1 MNFGRFEVVTP
12 SFWRGSL
19 YFYQKF
25 NSMSLSRQQ
34 ALHEV
39 LDRVPN
45 HQPRPANKI
54 SEYFGENVFNLHVMR
69 SYLPDEAYD
78 GILEAME
85 KGTPISRKVA
95 DQTASAMKEWAIS
108 RGATHYT
115 HWFQPLTGSTAEK
128 HDSFIAPTA
137 DGRAIE
143 KFDGSLLVQQEPD
156 ASSFPSGGIRNTFEA
171 RGYTLW
177 DPTSPAFVWG
187 ETLCI
192 PTIFIS
198 YTGYALDNKTPL
210 LKALSAVDA
219 AATSVCQYF
228 DKNITKVN
236 ATLGWEQEYF
246 LVDKALYAAR
256 PDLAMTGRAL
266 FGAAPAKGQQ
276 LDDHYFGAIPER
288 VSAFMKDFEM
298 EAHKLGIPVTTRH
311 NEVAPNQF
319 ELAPVFEEANL
330 ANDHNLMLMELLEK
344 VSRRH
349 DFRILLHE
357 KPFAGV
363 NGSGKHN
370 NWSLGTNT
378 GVNLLKPG
386 NNPKTNLRFLTFFV
400 NTLAALH
407 RHADVVRASIA
418 SVGNDHR
425 LGANEAPPA
434 IMSAFIGSQ
443 LTELLDGLE
452 GSIKAGKLTPADKT
466 ALKLEIG
473 RIPEVL
479 LDNTDR
485 NRTSPFAFTG
495 NKFELRAAGSTAN
508 CAVPMT
514 VLNTIVA
521 EQLNAF
527 KAAVDARIQGGDKKD
542 DALLKE
548 LQQLIKDHKA
558 IRFEGN
564 GYGDAWVKEAK
575 KRGLSNLTDTP
586 TALSVWGRKEVAE
599 LFESMGVLTP
609 EELHARQEVEYEN
622 YIMKRQIEA
631 RIAGDMATNIV
642 LPAAIAYQN
651 MLIENISGL
660 TDVFGKDAKAL
671 TAGQREVLAEVSN
684 AVSELHTSTSKLREE
699 RAKINKMEAIAK
711 RAVKYGSVVTPLIE
725 EVGSHCARLEQL
737 VDNEIW
743 PLPKFQEMLFTR

>member
-1 MNFGRFEVVTP
+1 MNFGRFEATTP
-12 SFWRGSL
+12 SFSRGSF
-19 YFYQKF
+19 YFCQKF
-25 NSMSLSRQQ
+25 KVMSLSRQQ

-198 YTGYALDNKTPL
+198 YTGYALDNKMPL

-344 VSRRH
+344 VARRH

-443 LTELLDGLE
+443 LSELLDDLE

-527 KAAVDARIQGGDKKD
+527 KAAVDARIKGGDKKD

-586 TALSVWGRKEVAE
+586 TALAVWGRKEVAE

-684 AVSELHTSTSKLREE
+684 SVSELHTSTSKLREE
-699 RAKINKMEAIAK
+699 RGKINKMEDIAK

-725 EVGSHCARLEQL
+725 EVGTHCARLEQL

>member
-1 MNFGRFEVVTP
+1 MSPPLLLEGQV
-12 SFWRGSL
+12 
-19 YFYQKF
+19 YFCPKF
-25 NSMSLSRQQ
+25 YAMSLNRQQ

-78 GILEAME
+78 GIVEAME

-128 HDSFIAPTA
+128 HDSFISPTS

-143 KFDGSLLVQQEPD
+143 KFDGTLLVQQEPD

-198 YTGYALDNKTPL
+198 YTGYALDNKMPL

-228 DKNITKVN
+228 DRNITKVN

-330 ANDHNLMLMELLEK
+330 ANDHNLLLMELLEK
-344 VSRRH
+344 VARRH

-443 LTELLDGLE
+443 LSELLDALE
-452 GSIKAGKLTPADKT
+452 ASIKAGKLTPADKT

-527 KAAVDARIQGGDKKD
+527 KAAVDVRIKGGDKKD

-548 LQQLIKDHKA
+548 LQKLIKEHKA

-564 GYGDAWVKEAK
+564 GYGDEWVKEAK

-586 TALSVWGRKEVAE
+586 TALQVWGRKEVAE
-599 LFESMGVLTP
+599 LFSSLGVLTT

-622 YIMKRQIEA
+622 YVMKRQIEA
-631 RIAGDMATNIV
+631 RVAGDMATNIV

-660 TDVFGKDAKAL
+660 TDVFGKDAKAM
-671 TAGQREVLAEVSN
+671 TAGQREVLAEV
-684 AVSELHTSTSKLREE
+684 AECVSKLHKSASSLRSD
-699 RAKINKMEAIAK
+699 RSKINKMDDIAK

-725 EVGSHCARLEQL
+725 ELGSHCARLEQL

>member
-1 MNFGRFEVVTP
+1 
-12 SFWRGSL
+12 
-19 YFYQKF
+19 
-25 NSMSLSRQQ
+25 MSLSRQQ

-69 SYLPDEAYD
+69 SYLPDEAYE
-78 GILEAME
+78 GIVEAME

-128 HDSFIAPTA
+128 HDSFIAPTS

-198 YTGYALDNKTPL
+198 YTGYALDNKMPL
-210 LKALSAVDA
+210 LKALAAVDS

-344 VSRRH
+344 VARRH

-443 LTELLDGLE
+443 LTDLLDGLE
-452 GSIKAGKLTPADKT
+452 SSIKAGKLTPADKT

-521 EQLNAF
+521 EQLNGF
-527 KAAVDARIQGGDKKD
+527 KEAVDARIKGGDKKD

-548 LQQLIKDHKA
+548 LQRLIKEHKD

-575 KRGLSNLTDTP
+575 KRGLSNLSDTP
-586 TALSVWGRKEVAE
+586 TALAVWGRKEVSD
-599 LFESMGVLTP
+599 LFSSLGVLTP

-631 RIAGDMATNIV
+631 RVAGDMATNIV
-642 LPAAIAYQN
+642 LPSAIAYQN

-660 TDVFGKDAKAL
+660 SDVFGKDAKSM
-671 TAGQREVLAEVSN
+671 TTGQREVLSEVSN
-684 AVSELHTSTSKLREE
+684 AVSALHKATSKLRAE
-699 RAKINKMEAIAK
+699 RSQINKIEDIAK

>member
-1 MNFGRFEVVTP
+1 
-12 SFWRGSL
+12 
-19 YFYQKF
+19 
-25 NSMSLSRQQ
+25 MSLNRQQ

-45 HQPRPANKI
+45 HQLRPANKI

-78 GILEAME
+78 GIVEAME

-128 HDSFIAPTA
+128 HDSFISPTS

-143 KFDGSLLVQQEPD
+143 KFDGTLLVQQEPD

-198 YTGYALDNKTPL
+198 YTGYALDNKMPL

-228 DKNITKVN
+228 DRNITKVN

-330 ANDHNLMLMELLEK
+330 ANDHNLLLMELLEK
-344 VSRRH
+344 VARRH

-443 LTELLDGLE
+443 LSELLDALE
-452 GSIKAGKLTPADKT
+452 ASIKAGKLTPADKT

-527 KAAVDARIQGGDKKD
+527 KAAVDVRIKGGDKKD

-548 LQQLIKDHKA
+548 LQKLIKEHKA

-564 GYGDAWVKEAK
+564 GYGDEWVKEAK

-586 TALSVWGRKEVAE
+586 TALQVWGRKEVAE
-599 LFESMGVLTP
+599 LFSSLGVLTT

-622 YIMKRQIEA
+622 YVMKRQIEA
-631 RIAGDMATNIV
+631 RVAGDMATNIV

-660 TDVFGKDAKAL
+660 TDVFGKDAKAM
-671 TAGQREVLAEVSN
+671 TAGQREVLAEV
-684 AVSELHTSTSKLREE
+684 AECVSKLHKSASSLRSD
-699 RAKINKMEAIAK
+699 RSKINKMDDIAK

>member
-1 MNFGRFEVVTP
+1 
-12 SFWRGSL
+12 
-19 YFYQKF
+19 
-25 NSMSLSRQQ
+25 MSLNRQQ

-78 GILEAME
+78 GIVEAME

-128 HDSFIAPTA
+128 HDSFISPTA

-143 KFDGSLLVQQEPD
+143 KFDGTLLVQQEPD

-198 YTGYALDNKTPL
+198 YTGYALDNKMPL

-228 DKNITKVN
+228 DRNVTKVN

-330 ANDHNLMLMELLEK
+330 ANDHNLLLMELLEK
-344 VSRRH
+344 VARRH

-443 LTELLDGLE
+443 LSELLDALE
-452 GSIKAGKLTPADKT
+452 ASIKAGKLTPADKT

-527 KAAVDARIQGGDKKD
+527 KAAVDVRIKGGDKKD

-548 LQQLIKDHKA
+548 LQKLIKEHKA

-564 GYGDAWVKEAK
+564 GYGDEWVKEAK

-586 TALSVWGRKEVAE
+586 TALQVWGRKEVAE
-599 LFESMGVLTP
+599 LFSSLGVLTT

-660 TDVFGKDAKAL
+660 MDVFGKDAKAM
-671 TAGQREVLAEVSN
+671 TVGQREVLAEVSEC
-684 AVSELHTSTSKLREE
+684 VSKLHKSASSLRSE
-699 RAKINKMEAIAK
+699 RSKINKMDDIAK
-711 RAVKYGSVVTPLIE
+711 RAVKYGSVVTPLIA

>member
-1 MNFGRFEVVTP
+1 
-12 SFWRGSL
+12 
-19 YFYQKF
+19 
-25 NSMSLSRQQ
+25 MSLSRQQ

-69 SYLPDEAYD
+69 SYLPDEAFD
-78 GILEAME
+78 GIVEAME

-128 HDSFIAPTA
+128 HDSFISPTA

-143 KFDGSLLVQQEPD
+143 KFDGTLLVQQEPD

-198 YTGYALDNKTPL
+198 YTGYALDNKMPL

-330 ANDHNLMLMELLEK
+330 ANDHNLLLMELLEK
-344 VSRRH
+344 VARRH

-443 LTELLDGLE
+443 LTESLDALE
-452 GSIKAGKLTPADKT
+452 ASIKAGKLTPDDKT

-527 KAAVDARIQGGDKKD
+527 KAAVDARIKGGDKKD

-548 LQQLIKDHKA
+548 LQKLIKDHKV

-564 GYGDAWVKEAK
+564 GYGDEWVKEAK

-586 TALSVWGRKEVAE
+586 TALQVWGRKEVAE
-599 LFESMGVLTP
+599 LFSSLGVLTT

-660 TDVFGKDAKAL
+660 TDVFGKNAKAM
-671 TAGQREVLAEVSN
+671 TAGQREVLAEVSEC
-684 AVSELHTSTSKLREE
+684 VSKLHTCASSLRSE
-699 RAKINKMEAIAK
+699 RSKINKMNDIAK

>member
-1 MNFGRFEVVTP
+1 
-12 SFWRGSL
+12 
-19 YFYQKF
+19 
-25 NSMSLSRQQ
+25 MSLSRQQ

-45 HQPRPANKI
+45 HQSRPANKI

-69 SYLPDEAYD
+69 SYLPDEAYE

-85 KGTPISRKVA
+85 RGTPISRKVA
-95 DQTASAMKEWAIS
+95 DQTASAMKEWAVS

-128 HDSFIAPTA
+128 HDSFIAPTS

-330 ANDHNLMLMELLEK
+330 ANDHNLLLMELLEK
-344 VSRRH
+344 VARRH

-370 NWSLGTNT
+370 NWSMGTNT

-443 LTELLDGLE
+443 LTELLDALE
-452 GSIKAGKLTPADKT
+452 SSIKAGKLTPADKT

-521 EQLNAF
+521 EQLNMF
-527 KAAVDARIQGGDKKD
+527 KAAVDARIKGGDKKD

-548 LQQLIKDHKA
+548 LQKLIKDHKA

-564 GYGDAWVKEAK
+564 GYGEAWVKEAK
-575 KRGLSNLTDTP
+575 KRGLSNLSDTP
-586 TALSVWGRKEVAE
+586 TALEVWGRKEVSA
-599 LFESMGVLTP
+599 LFASLGVLTE

-642 LPAAIAYQN
+642 LPSAIAYQN

-660 TDVFGKDAKAL
+660 TDIFGKDAKAM
-671 TAGQREVLAEVSN
+671 TEGQREVLAK
-684 AVSELHTSTSKLREE
+684 VSESVSALHKATSKLRTE
-699 RAKINKMEAIAK
+699 RGKINKIDDIAD

-725 EVGSHCARLEQL
+725 VVGEHCATLERL

-743 PLPKFQEMLFTR
+743 HLPKFQEMLFTR